1 MTIKI
6 KVFGYGKA
14 FASSFPSGVSYHD
27 FKKWL
32 KTRFPEVE
40 SCRNHAITYT
50 DEVSFSS
57 FMQNCCNDVLL
68 VFSSKRAD

>member
-6 KVFGYGKA
+6 KVFGYDKA
-14 FASSFPSGVSYHD
+14 FASSFASGVSYHD

-50 DEVSFSS
+50 DEVSLCFFEYRNPSTIIYPISS
-57 FMQNCCNDVLL
+57 FI
-68 VFSSKRAD
+68 